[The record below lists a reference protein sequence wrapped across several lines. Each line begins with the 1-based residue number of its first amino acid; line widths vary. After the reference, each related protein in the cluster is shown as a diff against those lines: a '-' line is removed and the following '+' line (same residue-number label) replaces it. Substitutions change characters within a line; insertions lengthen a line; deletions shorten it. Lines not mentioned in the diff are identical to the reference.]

1 MGEIIILKV
10 DDIDGSVYGKILS
23 VLPKKI
29 KADTLQQS
37 VLMYGEMKIHLETKE
52 VFLGAR
58 KVELSPYEFRL
69 LSYLARHPGKVYSKK
84 SDI

>member
-29 KADTLQQS
+29 KADTL
-37 VLMYGEMKIHLETKE
+37 
-52 VFLGAR
+52 
-58 KVELSPYEFRL
+58 
-69 LSYLARHPGKVYSKK
+69 
-84 SDI
+84 